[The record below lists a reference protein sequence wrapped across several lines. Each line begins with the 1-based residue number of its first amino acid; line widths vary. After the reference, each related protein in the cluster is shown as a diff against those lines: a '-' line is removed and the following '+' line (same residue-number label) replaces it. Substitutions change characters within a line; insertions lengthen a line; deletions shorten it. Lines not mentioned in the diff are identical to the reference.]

1 MPLDDYYNAVDE
13 ALEHLNDALD
23 LLEDIPVTE
32 IEREKV
38 QVFEDLFERLDNVA
52 EELEALVERDGDEE
66 EESKDVVETPP
77 DVIEAEFKEL

>member
-23 LLEDIPVTE
+23 LLEEIPVTD

-52 EELEALVERDGDEE
+52 EELETLVERDEGEE
-66 EESKDVVETPP
+66 AEEKVKAPA